1 VLPQTLSKYW
11 VPDLAARLEKE
22 PKKWKGLAQSI
33 VFRVQTDDER
43 ALATLR
49 SLATSSDAELRRM
62 AISAI
67 IYSHQALSGD
77 AQLDDT
83 TRKLIE
89 DALQSK
95 DPATVRSTLQL
106 LTYVSPASGG
116 YGTGGMG
123 GGRGYGGGKS
133 PPPPTPQLRYRSAMF
148 PLLLFHADESV
159 RREARSILRY
169 LDDKDAPQVVE
180 QLVAVL
186 KDRSR
191 SKDPIAA
198 MRAVAAMGVKG
209 KHVMPELI
217 DILMTSNDL
226 PVRDAAMVAL
236 VRCSGKHV
244 VPEGNSNSIFDAV
257 EQVLGEQATEEQL
270 KIIMNEFN
278 APRDELGSGEQRIQR
293 LTDENNAILPPE
305 NQNLGGGGFF

>member
-1 VLPQTLSKYW
+1 
-11 VPDLAARLEKE
+11 
-22 PKKWKGLAQSI
+22 
-33 VFRVQTDDER
+33 
-43 ALATLR
+43 
-49 SLATSSDAELRRM
+49 
-62 AISAI
+62 
-67 IYSHQALSGD
+67 
-77 AQLDDT
+77 
-83 TRKLIE
+83 
-89 DALQSK
+89 
-95 DPATVRSTLQL
+95 
-106 LTYVSPASGG
+106 
-116 YGTGGMG
+116 MG